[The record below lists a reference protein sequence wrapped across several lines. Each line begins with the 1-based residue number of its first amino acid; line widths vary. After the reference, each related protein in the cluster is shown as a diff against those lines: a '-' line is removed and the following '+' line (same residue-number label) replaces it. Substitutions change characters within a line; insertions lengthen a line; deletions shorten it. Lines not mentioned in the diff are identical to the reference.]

1 FFGTNGFGSR
11 SNRFRGTNDFGGRT
25 NRFGTNDFGNRTNRF
40 FTNEFG
46 FTNSVDISN
55 EIELGLSPG
64 AVVAPGGAVATAVP
78 GVVTPAPAAAAPN
91 QQTPLTPTG
100 NPAADNRVFGAA
112 GGSTNRTGIA
122 LRDQSVTEADRAL
135 LQNLRQL
142 VVPRLEAMGAWG
154 QAV

>member
-1 FFGTNGFGSR
+1 
-11 SNRFRGTNDFGGRT
+11 
-25 NRFGTNDFGNRTNRF
+25 
-40 FTNEFG
+40 
-46 FTNSVDISN
+46 
-55 EIELGLSPG
+55 
-64 AVVAPGGAVATAVP
+64 
-78 GVVTPAPAAAAPN
+78 VVTPAPAAAAPN

-154 QAV
+154 QAVHFWVRDGLVTLVGTVQSPEMRQEAGRMVEQIPGVVKVEDRLCVGTGYKNASDVDQALAY